1 MAILFLGGVAGI
13 AALVL
18 ALLTGGTLRR
28 TLVLLAIGLGLTAAW
43 LVAIYLAAKPTGEST
58 DCSDCGAHFGRWLDA
73 TAIVVVV
80 GANTLAWI
88 VGVLVGSSVRAA
100 TLRLTAGGRRSG

>member
-1 MAILFLGGVAGI
+1 VAIILLGGVAGI

-43 LVAIYLAAKPTGEST
+43 LVAIYLSARPTSESA
-58 DCSDCGAHFGRWLDA
+58 DCSDCGAHLGRWLDA
-73 TAIVVVV
+73 AAIVIVV
-80 GANTLAWI
+80 GGNAVAWT
-88 VGVLVGSSVRAA
+88 VGVLVGSGLRAA
-100 TLRLTAGGRRSG
+100 RRAKLDER